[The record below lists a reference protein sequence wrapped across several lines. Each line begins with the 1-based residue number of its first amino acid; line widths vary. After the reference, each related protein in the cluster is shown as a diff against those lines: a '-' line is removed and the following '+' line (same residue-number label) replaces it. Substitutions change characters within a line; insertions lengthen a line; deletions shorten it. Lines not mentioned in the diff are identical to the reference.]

1 MYNKFGIILEL
12 IRFFALD
19 SPKGDPT
26 DLVRFYYGFNL
37 INPKIIKNEKK
48 ILLNVCQSNSQ
59 VECRLKLI
67 IKYCQ

>member
-19 SPKGDPT
+19 SPIGDPT
-26 DLVRFYYGFNL
+26 DLVRSYYGLNL

-48 ILLNVCQSNSQ
+48 IRLND
-59 VECRLKLI
+59 
-67 IKYCQ
+67 